1 MSILQSLFDWIVCTK
16 ISVRKGLVFSLI
28 ILTLFF
34 FVIPVICQE
43 NGVGKVAGSE
53 AISNG
58 EGSGGEKTVSQD
70 NITIEELEKQFGNAV
85 KNVQPYPEIPREIN
99 LIEQP
104 KVLRRILLPVY
115 RDFLVINDDLVSKH
129 FRSADEAVL
138 ANILKKWNL
147 PFLDTEQYI
156 SIPFFIEIPASEGTK
171 QGIPRFIISSKI
183 HKSPLSTRLY
193 YLGMLKAYAALP
205 RAFKDAPSC
214 WSHGLSSLIAQDFWY
229 PGSMASCP
237 ELEVETA
244 IATLLFHKNNNLIW
258 DAYLEDESSFDYNA
272 YKNSLRNTI
281 KDIGSGD
288 TDKALTELLRSPEEY
303 YAQGQ
308 KERTNAE
315 TEGKSFVTLI
325 PPNMYILWLIL
336 PDSETGLHSIAD
348 FSKTNIKHSGLRL
361 VILNAC
367 YDKLCARFGQT
378 PNGLLTNSA
387 ILLSQYVEDRLREL
401 SPEAENEAKQ
411 LINNFD
417 QQREDVWN
425 KFNDELQKRGQKD
438 EDLKKKIIAYD
449 PSMLKW
455 TFTFLY
461 NYSLDIRKKQ
471 KELRDQI
478 RSENP
483 GISEEDVDKKTP
495 EKITG
500 ELMLQWWR
508 QDPLIAKLLD
518 KVGEPSLDVKRA
530 EPNRGIQL
538 DCVWSLQR
546 QGTSDIEKVTIHI
559 WDPCSSGGGKPK
571 PGVSGKA
578 KVVVRKDLNSA
589 PEEIELK
596 DIKKNYF
603 VQTLGKIDDVDVE
616 KMEEDWA
623 RVVAISTENTIAPWQ
638 INSGAGQSLEIGR
651 IQAVRVKLGN
661 ENTWKWQEPR
671 SIRAKKDVLLGIK
684 PEGPIPEKQKASFF
698 PAEISNSSG
707 VNKNLQLVLIQLS
720 HKEVTELKESGTG
733 IWGYFAD
740 SRFVQA
746 EVFPADEGID
756 GMADI
761 EIPDGK
767 KKVESLQP
775 PVSDKPGEKVNAFD
789 YKNPNTF
796 VDNILKRDSKITNYI
811 IKISYKLPDGGLGS
825 IRVAEGQLLVVY
837 ESENKVMSLKKAYQL
852 KNKNLLVC
860 GFLNDGSPKTAEIT
874 NLEGLE
880 EKLGVYEIALKQ
892 CPLIRVNGI
901 LIPVKTKQSRI
912 YPGIEKNSL
921 VQMSPSLE
929 IVREASAEKINLKSS
944 LCKRAFE
951 VNTTNLIL
959 SYNVNIDPRSFWQ
972 AEIAKRNDYESTR
985 YVQIITDKAKLLCG
999 HFQEVYTTNSD
1010 WNGVGPKQASL
1021 IVPGEKVVWLSP
1033 DGTINLIPVVAV
1045 QEMHP
1050 TKEIPS
1056 LSLCEFTITD
1066 TAVAR
1071 AGIMPNMFANGILV
1085 NMRFNAMDAGGED
1098 LGKEGPNRGI
1108 SPAPKEKGPGY
1119 PQPGG
1124 SDIVRNEKLPE
1135 TKIKYNDDDVSQFVR
1150 NRQELNAAFARQ
1162 KSIGAARP
1170 DVIQR
1175 FLSHY
1180 FDGSVS
1186 ISDVYKSISNYLH
1199 DYLYARDFLV
1209 NTGNPRVL
1217 PGFINSYLFLATL
1230 VYEAGDMNAGDALT
1244 RDFFC
1249 FITRTINKQ
1258 GGKGFYSGDSF
1269 CVRNG
1274 ILAAR
1279 DILLYMRNKCEK
1291 DGFEPIT
1298 QVEFSAE
1305 SFDAILKQD
1314 FIGQVKCSEDILNNN
1329 NVNLYNLCRQLDK
1342 WAGMPMPLAESIVSP
1357 ELKAHGLFEGTVYR
1371 ERLRTR

>member
-1 MSILQSLFDWIVCTK
+1 MNIVQFLFDWLMCTK
-16 ISVRKGLVFSLI
+16 ISVRKDLVFSLI
-28 ILTLFF
+28 ILSLFF
-34 FVIPVICQE
+34 FVVPAIGQE
-43 NGVGKVAGSE
+43 KGTGGEAGSKT
-53 AISNG
+53 ISSG
-58 EGSGGEKTVSQD
+58 EGSGGEKTVSHT
-70 NITIEELEKQFGNAV
+70 NSTLEELEKQFGNAV
-85 KNVQPYPEIPREIN
+85 KNAQPYPQISREIN

-104 KVLRRILLPVY
+104 KVLRRILMPAY

-129 FRSADEAVL
+129 FRGTDEAVM

-147 PFLDTEQYI
+147 PFLDAEQYI

-171 QGIPRFIISSKI
+171 QGMPRFVISSKI
-183 HKSPLSTRLY
+183 NKSPLSTRLY
-193 YLGMLKAYAALP
+193 YLGMLKAYAAFP
-205 RAFKDAPSC
+205 GAFKATPSG

-229 PGSMASCP
+229 PGSLASCP

-244 IATLLFHKNNNLIW
+244 ITALLFHKNNNLIW
-258 DAYLEDESSFDYNA
+258 DAYPETEPSFDYNA

-315 TEGKSFVTLI
+315 AEGKSFVTLI
-325 PPNMYILWLIL
+325 PPNMQILWQIL
-336 PDSETGLHSIAD
+336 PESETGLHSIAN
-348 FSKTNIKHSGLRL
+348 FAMANIKHSGLRL

-387 ILLSQYVEDRLREL
+387 ILLLQYAEDRLKEL
-401 SPEAENEAKQ
+401 SPEAENEAKK
-411 LINNFD
+411 LINDFD
-417 QQREDVWN
+417 SQREDVWN
-425 KFNDELQKRGQKD
+425 KFNDDLQKRGQKD
-438 EDLKKKIIAYD
+438 EDLKKKIMAYD

-461 NYSLDIRKKQ
+461 NYSLPIRLKQ

-478 RSENP
+478 RKENSS
-483 GISEEDVDKKTP
+483 ISEEDVDRKTA

-500 ELMLQWWR
+500 ELILQWWR

-546 QGTSDIEKVTIHI
+546 QGTSDIEKVAIHI

-589 PEEIELK
+589 PEAIELK

-623 RVVAISTENTIAPWQ
+623 RVLKVSTENTIAPWKLD
-638 INSGAGQSLEIGR
+638 SGAGQPLEIGR
-651 IQAVRVKLGN
+651 IQAVRVKPGG
-661 ENTWKWQEPR
+661 ENNWEWQEPR

-746 EVFPADEGID
+746 EVFPAPEGID

-761 EIPDGK
+761 EIPDGI

-775 PVSDKPGEKVNAFD
+775 TDEKVNAFD
-789 YKNPNTF
+789 YRNPNTF

-811 IKISYKLPDGGLGS
+811 IKISYKLPDGGMGS
-825 IRVAEGQLLVVY
+825 IRVAEGQPLVVC
-837 ESENKVMSLKKAYQL
+837 SPDKQISLKKAYQL

-874 NLEGLE
+874 NLEGHE

-901 LIPVKTKQSRI
+901 LIPVKTEQSRI
-912 YPGIEKNSL
+912 YPGIEKNSM

-929 IVREASAEKINLKSS
+929 IVRQASEGKIDLKSAES
-944 LCKRAFE
+944 KRALD
-951 VNTTNLIL
+951 VNTKNLIL
-959 SYNVNIDPRSFWQ
+959 SYNVSIEPRSFWQ
-972 AEIAKRNDYESTR
+972 AEIAGKKDYESTR

-999 HFQEVYTTNSD
+999 HFQEIYTTNSD
-1010 WNGVGPKQASL
+1010 WNSVTPKQASM
-1021 IVPGEKVVWLSP
+1021 IVPGERVVWLSP
-1033 DGTINLIPVVAV
+1033 DGSINLIPVVAV
-1045 QEMHP
+1045 QEMLP
-1050 TKEIPS
+1050 TKGIPS
-1056 LSLCEFTITD
+1056 VFLCEFLIAD
-1066 TAVAR
+1066 TAIAR
-1071 AGIMPNMFANGILV
+1071 AGIMANMFANGILV
-1085 NMRFNAMDAGGED
+1085 KMRFNAMDADGED
-1098 LGKEGPNRGI
+1098 LGEKGPNRGK
-1108 SPAPKEKGPGY
+1108 SEAPKEKGPGY
-1119 PQPGG
+1119 PKPDYTG
-1124 SDIVRNEKLPE
+1124 IVRDEKLPE
-1135 TKIKYNDDDVSQFVR
+1135 TKIKYNGDDVPQFER
-1150 NRQELNAAFARQ
+1150 NRQELDAAFARQ

-1186 ISDVYKSISNYLH
+1186 ISDVYKSISNYFH

-1217 PGFINSYLFLATL
+1217 PGFVNSYLFLATL
-1230 VYEAGDMNAGDALT
+1230 VYEAGDVNAGDALT

-1249 FITRTINKQ
+1249 IITRTINKQ
-1258 GGKGFYSGDSF
+1258 GGKGFYSGASF

-1279 DILLYMRNKCEK
+1279 DILLYIRNKCEK
-1291 DGFEPIT
+1291 DGFEPIAH
-1298 QVEFSAE
+1298 VEFPTE
-1305 SFDAILKQD
+1305 SIDSVLKQD
-1314 FIGQVKCSEDILNNN
+1314 FIGQMKCNEDILNNN
-1329 NVNLYNLCRQLDK
+1329 TMNLYNLCRQLDN
-1342 WAGMPMPLAESIVSP
+1342 WAGMPMPLGESIVSP
-1357 ELKAHGLFEGTVYR
+1357 ELKADGLFEGTLYR